1 MCAIVKVSV
10 EWDPAKAR
18 TNLKKHGVSFQEAS
32 SVFDDLLFITFL
44 DMEHSLDEERYITL
58 GLSQRNRLLLV
69 AHTDREE
76 AIRIISARTA
86 TRNERKFYEEAP

>member
-1 MCAIVKVSV
+1 VKVSV

-76 AIRIISARTA
+76 TIRIISARTA